1 MDWDSPLAAA
11 RTFCSQGRA
20 FYGGL
25 SFLEYGGQ
33 GGGLA
38 YAPVSSVAT
47 PVGGSYHSLAY
58 GIEGGYAVRF
68 FDRLTFRAQLG
79 LGDYV
84 DIEDTQYS
92 TGEKTTQTRPSF
104 YLEPGVTTM
113 IALGPVFLG
122 GDLNLL
128 IATFA
133 YQRSRY
139 DAAFTLHARSG

>member
-68 FDRLTFRAQLG
+68 FDRLTFRA
-79 LGDYV
+79 
-84 DIEDTQYS
+84 
-92 TGEKTTQTRPSF
+92 
-104 YLEPGVTTM
+104 
-113 IALGPVFLG
+113 
-122 GDLNLL
+122 
-128 IATFA
+128 
-133 YQRSRY
+133 
-139 DAAFTLHARSG
+139 